1 MNIIDLAIVLVLAVN
16 VLFGVYHGF
25 SVSLFKIISF
35 VLSWFFSLIF
45 HSSLTRYIVTRFPD
59 LLNKIVYY
67 SEGSSKTTFDHK
79 ILPVSSLTS
88 EQIVNIVK
96 ESGLPN
102 PFSTRIQENLINQ
115 NLDSLYNIGQYF
127 DYTVANII
135 INLISFMLLFL
146 FIQLIFTIIISL
158 VQNLTDLPV
167 LIKYDGVA
175 AAVLGIFR
183 GVLFLHIIFA
193 FVPLLY
199 LLVPADILSIFIDGS
214 KFIKFFIENNLF
226 SSFVKGTF

>member
-1 MNIIDLAIVLVLAVN
+1 
-16 VLFGVYHGF
+16 
-25 SVSLFKIISF
+25 
-35 VLSWFFSLIF
+35 
-45 HSSLTRYIVTRFPD
+45 
-59 LLNKIVYY
+59 
-67 SEGSSKTTFDHK
+67 
-79 ILPVSSLTS
+79 LPVSSLTS

-158 VQNLTDLPV
+158 VQNLTHLPV

-183 GVLFLHIIFA
+183 GV
-193 FVPLLY
+193 
-199 LLVPADILSIFIDGS
+199 
-214 KFIKFFIENNLF
+214 
-226 SSFVKGTF
+226 

>member
-1 MNIIDLAIVLVLAVN
+1 MNFIDIAILLVIGIN
-16 VLFGVYHGF
+16 VLIGAYYGF
-25 SVSLFKIISF
+25 SVSLFKIFSF
-35 VLSWFFSLIF
+35 TISWFFALIF
-45 HSSLTRYIVTRFPD
+45 HSSLTKFIVGRLPD
-59 LLNKIVYY
+59 LLNKIAYY
-67 SEGSSKTTFDHK
+67 SEGSSKTAFAHK
-79 ILPVSSLTS
+79 ILPVSSLS
-88 EQIVNIVK
+88 NEEIVSIVN

-102 PFSTRIQENLINQ
+102 PFSSRIHDNLINQ
-115 NLDSLYNIGQYF
+115 SLDGLNNLGQYF

-158 VQNLTDLPV
+158 VQNLTHLPV

>member
-16 VLFGVYHGF
+16 VLLGVYYGF

-35 VLSWFFSLIF
+35 VLSWFISLIF
-45 HSSLTRYIVTRFPD
+45 HSSLTRYIVIRFPD

-67 SEGSSKTTFDHK
+67 SEGSSKTAFDHK

-88 EQIVNIVK
+88 EQILSIVK
-96 ESGLPN
+96 ESGLPS

-115 NLDSLYNIGQYF
+115 NLDSLYSIGQYF

-158 VQNLTDLPV
+158 VQNLTHLPV

-183 GVLFLHIIFA
+183 GVLFLHIVFA

-214 KFIKFFIENNLF
+214 KLIKFFIESNLF

>member
-1 MNIIDLAIVLVLAVN
+1 MNIIDLAIILVLGFN
-16 VLFGVYHGF
+16 VLFGAYYGF

-45 HSSLTRYIVTRFPD
+45 HSSLTRYIVSRFPK
-59 LLNKIVYY
+59 LISKIVYY
-67 SEGSSKTTFDHK
+67 SEGSSKTAFDHK
-79 ILPVSSLTS
+79 ILPVSSLSS
-88 EQIVNIVK
+88 EQVVNIVN

-102 PFSTRIQENLINQ
+102 PFSARIQENLINQ
-115 NLDSLYNIGQYF
+115 SLDGLHNIGQYF

-135 INLISFMLLFL
+135 MNLISFMILFL
-146 FIQLIFTIIISL
+146 SLQLIFTLIISL
-158 VQNLTDLPV
+158 VKNITELPV

-175 AAVLGIFR
+175 AAVLGLFK
-183 GVLFLHIIFA
+183 GMLFLNIIFA

-199 LLVPADILSIFIDGS
+199 LLVPADILSIFLDGS
-214 KFIKFFIENNLF
+214 KLMKFFMDANLF